1 MNYPSHMCE
10 AFCHAVNKVK
20 RSALSAHTLELN
32 QYLGGDL
39 GIDSIEMLEIWF
51 LIEKHCETQIPDE
64 AKRDIYTV
72 AEVLQVIYRYL
83 PIVEEDELEN
93 EVEHV

>member
-1 MNYPSHMCE
+1 MSTQFLN
-10 AFCHAVNKVK
+10 AFCQALNAVK
-20 RSALSAHTLELN
+20 RSSLSTVQAE

-51 LIEKHCETQIPDE
+51 RIETSLGMQIADT

-72 AEVLQVIYRYL
+72 GEVLDV
-83 PIVEEDELEN
+83 LER
-93 EVEHV
+93 HVPATSA

>member
-1 MNYPSHMCE
+1 MSRETELSE
-10 AFCHAVNKVK
+10 AFCEAVNAVK
-20 RSALSAHTLELN
+20 RCALSAQTLDDA

-51 LIEKHCETQIPDE
+51 RIEKWFGIRIPDD

-72 AEVLQVIYRYL
+72 QEVIGVVRSRLSA
-83 PIVEEDELEN
+83 DELAGAG
-93 EVEHV
+93 HV

>member
-1 MNYPSHMCE
+1 MSHHVQICE
-10 AFCHAVNKVK
+10 AFCSAVNAVK
-20 RSALSAHTLELN
+20 RSALAAHTLDRS

-51 LIEKHCETQIPDE
+51 RIEKICDTQIPDD

-72 AEVLQVIYRYL
+72 DEVLNVVYRYH
-83 PIVEEDELEN
+83 PSIDEI